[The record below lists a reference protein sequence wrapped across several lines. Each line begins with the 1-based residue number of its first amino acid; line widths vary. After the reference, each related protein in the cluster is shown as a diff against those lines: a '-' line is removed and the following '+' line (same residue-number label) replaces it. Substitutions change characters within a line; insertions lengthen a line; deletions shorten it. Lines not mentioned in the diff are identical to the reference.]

1 MLIST
6 PIGPLTLTASE
17 RGLTAVDFGG
27 EGTGSSPCLSTPP
40 RSSPNTSP
48 APAVPLDLPLD
59 VPDTGFRAT
68 AQAALSDIAFGQ
80 TMSYTDLAAACGND
94 RAVRA
99 VGSACATNPL
109 PIIRP
114 CHRVLRA
121 DGSLGGYRGG
131 PAAKQ
136 WLLDHEQR
144 VLGNR

>member
-27 EGTGSSPCLSTPP
+27 EGTGSSPLLVDAAAQLTEYFAGT
-40 RSSPNTSP
+40 RRTF
-48 APAVPLDLPLD
+48 DLPLD

-68 AQAALSDIAFGQ
+68 AQAALADIAFGQ
-80 TMSYTDLAAACGND
+80 TMSYTELAAACGNYL
-94 RAVRA
+94 AVRA